1 MTCLFCLCCDCTGG
15 ITTLNGCLISSFT
28 TRLPANYNNPM
39 QTVLDP
45 KPSQNPQR
53 PKTLH
58 KPELKTALNTSKL
71 ECWTIPIRLPSLHPP
86 LFHNHEKRS
95 SFLLLQMTMFKIKNQ
110 LAIPNINN
118 ATGVDDHGGYRSH
131 PQNHSLEKEHGLLC
145 VYHCGHF
152 AHFRHTHECSSS
164 CNSKSPLFTDRTRG
178 PQLDTKEAPQSTP
191 PDERKDCLR
200 SNLCEQQTAMLE
212 RPLSAEQHQSLHR
225 EQQESWLTK
234 NANHRRNL
242 WT

>member
-58 KPELKTALNTSKL
+58 KPELKTALNTAKL

-95 SFLLLQMTMFKIKNQ
+95 SFLLLQLTTFKIKNQ

-118 ATGVDDHGGYRSH
+118 AIDRMM
-131 PQNHSLEKEHGLLC
+131 QNNR
-145 VYHCGHF
+145 V
-152 AHFRHTHECSSS
+152 SSEELQEIDVLTS
-164 CNSKSPLFTDRTRG
+164 AVR
-178 PQLDTKEAPQSTP
+178 
-191 PDERKDCLR
+191 
-200 SNLCEQQTAMLE
+200 
-212 RPLSAEQHQSLHR
+212 LSA
-225 EQQESWLTK
+225 TP
-234 NANHRRNL
+234 L
-242 WT
+242 WKIAL